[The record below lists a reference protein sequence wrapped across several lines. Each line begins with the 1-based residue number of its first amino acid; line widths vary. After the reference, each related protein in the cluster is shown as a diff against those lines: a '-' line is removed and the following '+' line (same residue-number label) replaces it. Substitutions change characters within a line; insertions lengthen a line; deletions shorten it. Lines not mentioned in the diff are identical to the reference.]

1 MTQVKTMRQLTQ
13 MVYDGV
19 HDFFI
24 MLNGGVRSGKYI
36 DYSIYTEKFYI
47 TNEIDGTDQEL
58 TREQLMDERY
68 TNIGKAMKAGALY
81 AYE

>member
-13 MVYDGV
+13 MIYDGV

-24 MLNGGVRSGKYI
+24 MLNGGARSGKYM

-47 TNEIDGTDQEL
+47 TNEIDDTDQEL
-58 TREQLMDERY
+58 TREDEREAKIWQDV
-68 TNIGKAMKAGALY
+68 NDGIMGKTY
-81 AYE
+81 N